1 MAHHLDPLLR
11 PSSIAVIGASASEG
25 VGRRILETLLHGQYP
40 GSLYAIN
47 PKYDDVLGIP
57 CFPDFASLPEPVE
70 HVVFAVSDHRL
81 EAIFEEAVK
90 TGVKAMTIMSML
102 YIDNDMQPPLKE
114 RIQHRVQE
122 TGMLVCGANGMG
134 FYNFA
139 DRVTV
144 GGFATRPN
152 HIAGNV
158 ALISHSGSGMAGIMD
173 SDERINFNLTV
184 SAGQELSVGMH
195 DYLDFALEMPT
206 TEVVGLFMETVREP
220 DLMIQAFKKATR
232 KQIPI
237 VVIKTGKTKRS
248 AELTVSHS
256 GALAGSDECY
266 KAVFSKFGIQ
276 RVNDMNE
283 LADTL
288 IMFAQP
294 HSLAEGNLVTIHDS
308 GGERQ
313 LILDLAADQE
323 VDFADLNPETI
334 LKLEEILDPGLPAV
348 NPLDA
353 WGRGLDDSDQIMA
366 DSLTTMLQDPNA
378 SMGAVVQDR
387 GALSRIYPEYLE
399 YMKQA
404 NDATGKPVFLV
415 SNIQGTSSDNSV
427 MESTARGLPIL
438 DGVYSFLAGVRC
450 MHQYRDYLA
459 HENDILEPI
468 ATEAITKWQQTIDQG
483 QLIGEHEALG
493 MLSDSG
499 IAANQS
505 YYVDNLDDVIES
517 AKKLG
522 YPVVLKTAV
531 PGISHKS
538 EIHGVHLNL
547 NSDEELR
554 STYKD
559 LNKRLGP
566 EVLLSKMI
574 DEEGVEMILG
584 MTTDP
589 QFGPMIALGFGGVYA
604 EILKDVVTL
613 MPPFS
618 AETAKQALSELKMQ
632 PLLYGFR
639 GSKAVDVE
647 SYCKMASK
655 FSLFAV
661 AMRNHICEIDV
672 NPIILGKDICL
683 GLDALMVVH
692 ADNKN

>member
-1 MAHHLDPLLR
+1 MTHHLDPLLR
-11 PSSIAVIGASASEG
+11 PASIAIVGASASDG

-40 GSLYAIN
+40 GALYAIN
-47 PKYDDVLGIP
+47 PKYDDVLGVP
-57 CFPDFASLPEPVE
+57 CFPDLAALPEPVE
-70 HVVFAVSDHRL
+70 HVVFAVSDHRI

-114 RIQHRVQE
+114 RIQARVQE
-122 TGMLVCGANGMG
+122 TGVLVCGANGMG

-220 DLMIQAFKKATR
+220 DLMIEAFKKATR

-266 KAVFSKFGIQ
+266 NAVFSKFGIQ

-313 LILDLAADQE
+313 LILDLAADQD
-323 VDFADLNPETI
+323 VDFAELDPETI

-366 DSLTTMLQDPNA
+366 DSLTTMLQDSNA

-387 GALSRIYPEYLE
+387 GALSRIYPEYLQ

-415 SNIQGTSSDNSV
+415 SNIQGTSSDNTV

-450 MHQYRDYLA
+450 MHRYRDYLA

-468 ATEAITKWQQTIDQG
+468 STEAMTKWQQIIDQG
-483 QLIGEHEALG
+483 QLIGENEALE
-493 MLSDSG
+493 MLSDNG
-499 IAANQS
+499 IAVNQS
-505 YYVDNLDDVIES
+505 YGVDNLDEVIES

-522 YPVVLKTAV
+522 SPVVLKTAV

-538 EIHGVHLNL
+538 EVHGVYLNL
-547 NSDEELR
+547 NSDKEL
-554 STYKD
+554 TDAYKD
-559 LNKRLGP
+559 LDKRLGP
-566 EVLLSKMI
+566 EALLSKMI

-589 QFGPMIALGFGGVYA
+589 QFGPMITLGFGGVYA
-604 EILKDVVTL
+604 EALKDVVTL
-613 MPPFS
+613 MPPFN

-632 PLLYGFR
+632 SLLSGYR
-639 GSKAVDVE
+639 GSEAADVE

-655 FSLFAV
+655 FSLFAL

>member
-11 PSSIAVIGASASEG
+11 PSSIAVVGASTSEG

-40 GSLYAIN
+40 GALYAIN
-47 PKYDDVLGIP
+47 PKYEDVLGVP
-57 CFPDFASLPEPVE
+57 CFPDFASLPETVE
-70 HVVFAVSDHRL
+70 HAVFAVSDHRL
-81 EAIFEEAVK
+81 ETIFEEAVE

-102 YIDNDMQPPLKE
+102 HIDNDMQPPLKE
-114 RIQHRVQE
+114 RIQRRVQE
-122 TGMLVCGANGMG
+122 TGVMVCGANGMG

-139 DRVTV
+139 DRVTI

-256 GALAGSDECY
+256 GALAGSDECHN
-266 KAVFSKFGIQ
+266 AVFSKFGIQ

-313 LILDLAADQE
+313 LILDLAADQD
-323 VDFADLNPETI
+323 VDFAALNSETVA
-334 LKLEEILDPGLPAV
+334 KLEEILDPGLPAV

-387 GALSRIYPEYLE
+387 GALSRIYPEYLQ

-415 SNIQGTSSDNSV
+415 SNIQGTSSDNTV

-450 MHQYRDYLA
+450 MHRYRDYLV

-468 ATEAITKWQQTIDQG
+468 STEAMTKWQQIIDQG
-483 QLIGEHEALG
+483 QLIGENEALE
-493 MLSDSG
+493 MLSDNG
-499 IAANQS
+499 IAVNQS
-505 YYVDNLDDVIES
+505 YGVDNLDEVIES

-538 EIHGVHLNL
+538 EVHGVYLNL
-547 NSDEELR
+547 NSVKEL
-554 STYKD
+554 TDAYKD
-559 LNKRLGP
+559 LDKRLGP
-566 EVLLSKMI
+566 EALLSKMI

-589 QFGPMIALGFGGVYA
+589 QFGPMITLGFGGVYA
-604 EILKDVVTL
+604 EALKDVVTL
-613 MPPFS
+613 MPPFN
-618 AETAKQALSELKMQ
+618 AETARQALSELKMQ
-632 PLLYGFR
+632 SLLSGYR
-639 GSKAVDVE
+639 GSEAVDVE

-655 FSLFAV
+655 FSLFAL

>member
-11 PSSIAVIGASASEG
+11 PSSIAVIGASASAG

-40 GSLYAIN
+40 GALYAIN
-47 PKYDDVLGIP
+47 PKYDDVLGVP
-57 CFPDFASLPEPVE
+57 CFPDLSALPEPVE

-81 EAIFEEAVK
+81 ETIFEEAVK

-122 TGMLVCGANGMG
+122 TGVLVCGANGMG

-266 KAVFSKFGIQ
+266 NAVFSKFGIQ

-323 VDFADLNPETI
+323 VDFAALNSETVAK
-334 LKLEEILDPGLPAV
+334 LKEILDPGLPAV

-387 GALSRIYPEYLE
+387 GALSRIYPEYLQ

-415 SNIQGTSSDNSV
+415 SNIQGTSSDNTV

-483 QLIGEHEALG
+483 KLIGEHEALG

-505 YYVDNLDDVIES
+505 YYADNLDDVIES

-554 STYKD
+554 SAYKD

-566 EVLLSKMI
+566 EALLSKMI
-574 DEEGVEMILG
+574 NEEGVEMILG
-584 MTTDP
+584 MITDP
-589 QFGPMIALGFGGVYA
+589 QFGPMITLGFGGVYA

-618 AETAKQALSELKMQ
+618 AETAKQALSALKMQ

>member
-1 MAHHLDPLLR
+1 MTHHLDPLLR
-11 PSSIAVIGASASEG
+11 PASIAIVGASASDG

-40 GSLYAIN
+40 GALYAIN
-47 PKYDDVLGIP
+47 PKYDDVLGVP
-57 CFPDFASLPEPVE
+57 CFPDFAALPEPVE
-70 HVVFAVSDHRL
+70 HVVFAVSDHRI

-114 RIQHRVQE
+114 RIQARVQE
-122 TGMLVCGANGMG
+122 TGVLVCGANGMG

-220 DLMIQAFKKATR
+220 DLMIEAFKKATR

-266 KAVFSKFGIQ
+266 NAVFSKFGIQ

-313 LILDLAADQE
+313 LILDLAADQD
-323 VDFADLNPETI
+323 VDFAELDPETI

-415 SNIQGTSSDNSV
+415 SNIQGTSSDNTV

-450 MHQYRDYLA
+450 MHRYRDYLA

-468 ATEAITKWQQTIDQG
+468 STEAMTKWQQIIDQG
-483 QLIGEHEALG
+483 QLIGENEALE
-493 MLSDSG
+493 MLSDNG
-499 IAANQS
+499 IAVNQS
-505 YYVDNLDDVIES
+505 YGVDNLDEVIES

-538 EIHGVHLNL
+538 EVHGVYLNL
-547 NSDEELR
+547 NSDKEL
-554 STYKD
+554 TDAYKD
-559 LNKRLGP
+559 LDKRLGP
-566 EVLLSKMI
+566 EALLSKMI

-589 QFGPMIALGFGGVYA
+589 QFGPMITLGFGGVYA
-604 EILKDVVTL
+604 EALKDVVTL
-613 MPPFS
+613 MPPFN

-632 PLLYGFR
+632 SLLSGYR
-639 GSKAVDVE
+639 GSEAADVE

-655 FSLFAV
+655 FSLFAL

>member
-11 PSSIAVIGASASEG
+11 PSSIAIVGASDSEG

-40 GSLYAIN
+40 GALYAIN

-57 CFPDFASLPEPVE
+57 CFPDFASLPETVE
-70 HVVFAVSDHRL
+70 HAVFAVSDHRI
-81 EAIFEEAVK
+81 EAIFEEAVE

-114 RIQHRVQE
+114 RIQARVQE
-122 TGMLVCGANGMG
+122 TGVLVCGANGMG

-266 KAVFSKFGIQ
+266 NAVFSKFGIQ

-366 DSLTTMLQDPNA
+366 DSLTTMLQDRNA

-415 SNIQGTSSDNSV
+415 SNIQGTSSDNTV

-483 QLIGEHEALG
+483 QLIGEHEALE

-505 YYVDNLDDVIES
+505 YGVDNLDDVIES

-554 STYKD
+554 SAYKD
-559 LNKRLGP
+559 LNKRMGP
-566 EVLLSKMI
+566 EALLSKMI

-584 MTTDP
+584 MTTDL
-589 QFGPMIALGFGGVYA
+589 QFGPMITLGFGGVYA
-604 EILKDVVTL
+604 EILKDVVIL

-683 GLDALMVVH
+683 GLDALVVIH
-692 ADNKN
+692 ADNNN

>member
-1 MAHHLDPLLR
+1 MTHHLDPLLR
-11 PSSIAVIGASASEG
+11 PSSIAIVGASASEG

-47 PKYDDVLGIP
+47 PKYDDVMGVP
-57 CFPDFASLPEPVE
+57 CFPDLAALPEPVE
-70 HVVFAVSDHRL
+70 HVVFAVSDHRI

-114 RIQHRVQE
+114 RIQARVQE
-122 TGMLVCGANGMG
+122 TGVLVCGANGMG

-266 KAVFSKFGIQ
+266 NAVFSKFGIQ

-313 LILDLAADQE
+313 LILDLAADQD
-323 VDFADLNPETI
+323 VDFAELNPETI

-366 DSLTTMLQDPNA
+366 DSLTTMLQDQNA

-387 GALSRIYPEYLE
+387 GALSRIYPEYLQ

-415 SNIQGTSSDNSV
+415 SNIQGTSSDNTV

-450 MHQYRDYLA
+450 MHRYRDYLA

-468 ATEAITKWQQTIDQG
+468 STEAMTKWQQIIDQG
-483 QLIGEHEALG
+483 QLIGENEALE
-493 MLSDSG
+493 MLSDNG
-499 IAANQS
+499 IAVNQS
-505 YYVDNLDDVIES
+505 YGVDNLDEVIES

-531 PGISHKS
+531 PSISHKS
-538 EIHGVHLNL
+538 EVLGVYLNL
-547 NSDEELR
+547 NSDKEL
-554 STYKD
+554 TDAYKD
-559 LNKRLGP
+559 LDKRLGP
-566 EVLLSKMI
+566 EALLSKMI

-589 QFGPMIALGFGGVYA
+589 QFGPMITLGFGGVYA
-604 EILKDVVTL
+604 EALKDVVTL
-613 MPPFS
+613 MPPFN

-632 PLLYGFR
+632 SLLFGYR
-639 GSKAVDVE
+639 GSEPADVE

-655 FSLFAV
+655 FSLFAL

>member
-11 PSSIAVIGASASEG
+11 PSSIAVIGASASAG

-40 GSLYAIN
+40 GALYAIN
-47 PKYDDVLGIP
+47 PKYDDVLGVP
-57 CFPDFASLPEPVE
+57 CFPDLSALPEPVE

-81 EAIFEEAVK
+81 ETIFEEAVK

-122 TGMLVCGANGMG
+122 TGVLVCGANGMG

-266 KAVFSKFGIQ
+266 NAVFSKFGIQ

-323 VDFADLNPETI
+323 VDFAALNSETVA
-334 LKLEEILDPGLPAV
+334 KLEEILDPGLPAV

-387 GALSRIYPEYLE
+387 GALSRIYPEYLQ

-415 SNIQGTSSDNSV
+415 SNIQGTSSDNTV

-505 YYVDNLDDVIES
+505 YGVDNLDDVIES

-547 NSDEELR
+547 SSDEELR

-618 AETAKQALSELKMQ
+618 AETAKQALSALKMQ

>member
-1 MAHHLDPLLR
+1 MTHHLDPLLR
-11 PSSIAVIGASASEG
+11 PSSIAIVGASASEG

-47 PKYDDVLGIP
+47 PKYDDVMGVP
-57 CFPDFASLPEPVE
+57 CFPDLAALPEPVE
-70 HVVFAVSDHRL
+70 HVVFAVSDHRI

-114 RIQHRVQE
+114 RIQARVQE
-122 TGMLVCGANGMG
+122 TGVLVCGANGMG

-266 KAVFSKFGIQ
+266 NAVFSKFGIQ

-313 LILDLAADQE
+313 LILDLAADQD
-323 VDFADLNPETI
+323 VDFAELNPETI

-387 GALSRIYPEYLE
+387 GALSRIYPEYLQ

-415 SNIQGTSSDNSV
+415 SNIQGTSSDNTV

-450 MHQYRDYLA
+450 MHRYRDYLA

-468 ATEAITKWQQTIDQG
+468 STEAMTKWQQIIDQG
-483 QLIGEHEALG
+483 QLIGENEALE
-493 MLSDSG
+493 MLSDNG
-499 IAANQS
+499 IAVNQS
-505 YYVDNLDDVIES
+505 YGVDNLDEVIES

-538 EIHGVHLNL
+538 EVHGVYLNL
-547 NSDEELR
+547 NSDKEL
-554 STYKD
+554 TDAYKD
-559 LNKRLGP
+559 LDKRLGP
-566 EVLLSKMI
+566 EALLSKMI

-589 QFGPMIALGFGGVYA
+589 QFGPMITLGFGGVYA
-604 EILKDVVTL
+604 EALKDVVTL
-613 MPPFS
+613 MPPFN

-632 PLLYGFR
+632 SLLSGYR
-639 GSKAVDVE
+639 GSEAADVE

-655 FSLFAV
+655 FSLFALT
-661 AMRNHICEIDV
+661 MRNHICEIDV

>member
-1 MAHHLDPLLR
+1 MTHHLDPLLR
-11 PSSIAVIGASASEG
+11 PASIAIVGASASDG

-40 GSLYAIN
+40 GALYAIN
-47 PKYDDVLGIP
+47 PKYDDVLGVP
-57 CFPDFASLPEPVE
+57 CFPDLVALPEPVE
-70 HVVFAVSDHRL
+70 HVVFAVSDNRI

-114 RIQHRVQE
+114 RIQARVQE
-122 TGMLVCGANGMG
+122 TGVLVCGANGMG

-220 DLMIQAFKKATR
+220 DLMIEAFKKATR

-266 KAVFSKFGIQ
+266 NAVFSKFGIQ

-313 LILDLAADQE
+313 LILDLAADQD
-323 VDFADLNPETI
+323 VDFAELNPETI

-366 DSLTTMLQDPNA
+366 DSLTTMLQDQNA

-387 GALSRIYPEYLE
+387 GALSRIYPEYLQ

-415 SNIQGTSSDNSV
+415 SNIQGTSSDNTV

-450 MHQYRDYLA
+450 MHRYRDYLA

-468 ATEAITKWQQTIDQG
+468 STEAMTKWQQIIDQG
-483 QLIGEHEALG
+483 QLIGENEALE
-493 MLSDSG
+493 MLSDNG
-499 IAANQS
+499 IVVNQS
-505 YYVDNLDDVIES
+505 YGVDNLDEVIES

-538 EIHGVHLNL
+538 EVHGVYLNL
-547 NSDEELR
+547 NSDKEL
-554 STYKD
+554 TDAYKD
-559 LNKRLGP
+559 LDKRLGP
-566 EVLLSKMI
+566 EALLSKMI
-574 DEEGVEMILG
+574 DEEGVEMIFG

-604 EILKDVVTL
+604 EALKDVITL
-613 MPPFS
+613 MPPFN

-632 PLLYGFR
+632 SLLSGYR
-639 GSKAVDVE
+639 GSEAADVE

-655 FSLFAV
+655 FSLFAL

>member
-1 MAHHLDPLLR
+1 M
-11 PSSIAVIGASASEG
+11 G
-25 VGRRILETLLHGQYP
+25 V
-40 GSLYAIN
+40 
-47 PKYDDVLGIP
+47 P
-57 CFPDFASLPEPVE
+57 CFPDLAALPEPVE
-70 HVVFAVSDHRL
+70 HVVFAVSDHRI

-102 YIDNDMQPPLKE
+102 HIDNDMQPPLKE
-114 RIQHRVQE
+114 RIQARVQE
-122 TGMLVCGANGMG
+122 TGVLVCGANGMG

-220 DLMIQAFKKATR
+220 DLMIEAFKKATR

-266 KAVFSKFGIQ
+266 NAVFSKFGIQ

-313 LILDLAADQE
+313 LILDLAADQD
-323 VDFADLNPETI
+323 VDFAELNPETI

-387 GALSRIYPEYLE
+387 GALSRIYPEYLQ

-415 SNIQGTSSDNSV
+415 SNIQGTSSDNTV

-450 MHQYRDYLA
+450 MHRYRDYLA

-468 ATEAITKWQQTIDQG
+468 STEAMTKWQQIIDQG
-483 QLIGEHEALG
+483 QLIGEHESLE
-493 MLSDSG
+493 MLSEIG
-499 IAANQS
+499 IETNQS
-505 YYVDNLDDVIES
+505 YGVDNLDEVIES
-517 AKKLG
+517 AKKLD

-538 EIHGVHLNL
+538 EVHGVYLNL
-547 NSDEELR
+547 NSDKEL
-554 STYKD
+554 TDAYKD
-559 LNKRLGP
+559 LDKRLGP
-566 EVLLSKMI
+566 EALLSKMI

-589 QFGPMIALGFGGVYA
+589 QFGPMITLGFGGVYA
-604 EILKDVVTL
+604 EVLKDVVTL
-613 MPPFS
+613 MPPFN
-618 AETAKQALSELKMQ
+618 AETAKQALSELKMHS
-632 PLLYGFR
+632 LLSGYR
-639 GSKAVDVE
+639 GNEAADVE

-655 FSLFAV
+655 FSLFALV
-661 AMRNHICEIDV
+661 MRNHICEIDV

>member
-1 MAHHLDPLLR
+1 MTHHLDPLLR
-11 PSSIAVIGASASEG
+11 PSSIAIVGASSSEG

-57 CFPDFASLPEPVE
+57 CFPDFSSLPETVE
-70 HVVFAVSDHRL
+70 HAVFAVSDHRI
-81 EAIFEEAVK
+81 EVIFEEAVE

-102 YIDNDMQPPLKE
+102 YIENDMQPPLRE
-114 RIQHRVQE
+114 RIQRRVQE
-122 TGMLVCGANGMG
+122 TGVLVCGANGMG
-134 FYNFA
+134 FYNFS

-144 GGFATRPN
+144 GGFDTRSN

-237 VVIKTGKTKRS
+237 VVIKTGKTERS

-256 GALAGSDECY
+256 GALSGSDECY
-266 KAVFSKFGIQ
+266 NAVFSKFGIQ
-276 RVNDMNE
+276 RVSDMNE

-294 HSLAEGNLVTIHDS
+294 HSLAAGNLVTLHDS

-313 LILDLAADQE
+313 LILDLAADQD
-323 VDFADLNPETI
+323 VDFAELNSETI
-334 LKLEEILDPGLPAV
+334 LKLDKILDPGLPAV

-353 WGRGLDDSDQIMA
+353 WGRGQADADQIMA
-366 DSLTTMLQDPNA
+366 DSLTVMLQDSNA
-378 SMGAVVQDR
+378 SMGAVVHDR
-387 GALSRIYPEYLE
+387 GPLGMLYPEYLE
-399 YMKQA
+399 YMQQA
-404 NDATGKPVFLV
+404 NRATGKPVFLV
-415 SNIQGTSSDNSV
+415 TNRQGTGSDKIV
-427 MESTARGLPIL
+427 VESTAKGLPIL
-438 DGVYSFLAGVRC
+438 DGVNSFLAGVRC
-450 MHQYRDYLA
+450 LHQYRDYLA
-459 HENDILEPI
+459 HENYVLEPI
-468 ATEAITKWQQTIDQG
+468 STEDLTKWQQSIDQG
-483 QLIGEHEALG
+483 QLIGEQESLE
-493 MLSDSG
+493 MLSEIG
-499 IAANQS
+499 IETNQS
-505 YYVDNLDDVIES
+505 YGVDNLDEVIES
-517 AKKLG
+517 ANKLG
-522 YPVVLKTAV
+522 YPVVLKTAA

-538 EIHGVHLNL
+538 EVHGVYLNL
-547 NSDEELR
+547 NSDKEL
-554 STYKD
+554 TDAYKD
-559 LNKRLGP
+559 LDKRLGP

-589 QFGPMIALGFGGVYA
+589 QFGPMITLGFGGVYA
-604 EILKDVVTL
+604 EALKDVVTL
-613 MPPFS
+613 MPPFN

-632 PLLYGFR
+632 SLLSGYR
-639 GSKAVDVE
+639 GSEAADVE

-655 FSLFAV
+655 FSLFAI

-672 NPIILGKDICL
+672 NPIILGKDKCL

-692 ADNKN
+692 EDNKN

>member
-1 MAHHLDPLLR
+1 MP
-11 PSSIAVIGASASEG
+11 
-25 VGRRILETLLHGQYP
+25 ET
-40 GSLYAIN
+40 
-47 PKYDDVLGIP
+47 
-57 CFPDFASLPEPVE
+57 VE
-70 HVVFAVSDHRL
+70 HAVFAVSDHRI
-81 EAIFEEAVK
+81 EAIFEEAVE

-102 YIDNDMQPPLKE
+102 YIENDLQPPLKE
-114 RIQHRVQE
+114 RIQRRVQE
-122 TGMLVCGANGMG
+122 TGTLVCGANGMG

-144 GGFATRPN
+144 GGFETRSN

-237 VVIKTGKTKRS
+237 VVIKTGKTERA

-256 GALAGSDECY
+256 GALSGSDECY
-266 KAVFSKFGIQ
+266 NAVFSKFGIQ

-294 HSLAEGNLVTIHDS
+294 HSLAAGNLVTLHDS

-313 LILDLAADQE
+313 LILDLAADQD
-323 VDFADLNPETI
+323 VDFAELDSETI
-334 LKLEEILDPGLPAV
+334 LKLEKILDPGLPAV

-353 WGRGLDDSDQIMA
+353 WGRGQADADQIMA
-366 DSLTTMLQDPNA
+366 DSLTVMLQDSNA
-378 SMGAVVQDR
+378 SMGAVVHDR
-387 GALSRIYPEYLE
+387 GPLGMLYPEYLE
-399 YMKQA
+399 YMQQA
-404 NDATGKPVFLV
+404 NGATGKPVFLV
-415 SNIQGTSSDNSV
+415 TNRQGTGSDKIV
-427 MESTARGLPIL
+427 VESTVKGMPIL
-438 DGVYSFLAGVRC
+438 DGVDSFLAGVRC
-450 MHQYRDYLA
+450 LHQYRDYLA
-459 HENDILEPI
+459 HENDVLEPI
-468 ATEAITKWQQTIDQG
+468 STEALTKWQQSIDQG
-483 QLIGEHEALG
+483 QLIGERDSLE
-493 MLSDSG
+493 MLSEIG
-499 IAANQS
+499 IETNQS
-505 YYVDNLDDVIES
+505 YGVDNLDEVIES

-522 YPVVLKTAV
+522 YPVTLKTAV

-538 EIHGVHLNL
+538 EVHGVYLNL
-547 NSDEELR
+547 NSDKEL
-554 STYKD
+554 TDAYKD
-559 LNKRLGP
+559 LDKRLGP
-566 EVLLSKMI
+566 EALLSKMI

-589 QFGPMIALGFGGVYA
+589 QFGPMITLGFGGVYA
-604 EILKDVVTL
+604 EALKDVGTL
-613 MPPFS
+613 MPPFN

-632 PLLYGFR
+632 SLLFGYR
-639 GSKAVDVE
+639 GSEPADVE

-655 FSLFAV
+655 FSLFAL

>member
-11 PSSIAVIGASASEG
+11 PSSIAIVGASDSEG

-40 GSLYAIN
+40 GALYAIN

-57 CFPDFASLPEPVE
+57 CFPDFASLPETVE
-70 HVVFAVSDHRL
+70 HAVFAVSDHRL
-81 EAIFEEAVK
+81 ETIFEEAVK

-114 RIQHRVQE
+114 RIQARVQE
-122 TGMLVCGANGMG
+122 TGVLVCGANGMG

-266 KAVFSKFGIQ
+266 NAVFSKFGIQ

-366 DSLTTMLQDPNA
+366 DSLTTMLQDRNA

-415 SNIQGTSSDNSV
+415 SNIQGTSSDNTV

-483 QLIGEHEALG
+483 QLIGEHEALE

-505 YYVDNLDDVIES
+505 YGVDNLDDVIES

-554 STYKD
+554 SAYKD

-566 EVLLSKMI
+566 EALLSKMI
-574 DEEGVEMILG
+574 DGEGVEMILG
-584 MTTDP
+584 MTTDL
-589 QFGPMIALGFGGVYA
+589 QFGPMITLGFGGVYA

-683 GLDALMVVH
+683 GLDALVVIH
-692 ADNKN
+692 ADNNN

>member
-1 MAHHLDPLLR
+1 
-11 PSSIAVIGASASEG
+11 
-25 VGRRILETLLHGQYP
+25 
-40 GSLYAIN
+40 
-47 PKYDDVLGIP
+47 
-57 CFPDFASLPEPVE
+57 
-70 HVVFAVSDHRL
+70 
-81 EAIFEEAVK
+81 
-90 TGVKAMTIMSML
+90 
-102 YIDNDMQPPLKE
+102 
-114 RIQHRVQE
+114 
-122 TGMLVCGANGMG
+122 
-134 FYNFA
+134 
-139 DRVTV
+139 
-144 GGFATRPN
+144 
-152 HIAGNV
+152 
-158 ALISHSGSGMAGIMD
+158 
-173 SDERINFNLTV
+173 
-184 SAGQELSVGMH
+184 
-195 DYLDFALEMPT
+195 
-206 TEVVGLFMETVREP
+206 
-220 DLMIQAFKKATR
+220 
-232 KQIPI
+232 
-237 VVIKTGKTKRS
+237 
-248 AELTVSHS
+248 
-256 GALAGSDECY
+256 
-266 KAVFSKFGIQ
+266 
-276 RVNDMNE
+276 
-283 LADTL
+283 
-288 IMFAQP
+288 
-294 HSLAEGNLVTIHDS
+294 VTIHDS

-387 GALSRIYPEYLE
+387 GALSRIYPEYLQ

-415 SNIQGTSSDNSV
+415 SNIQGTSSDNTV

-554 STYKD
+554 SAYKD

-566 EVLLSKMI
+566 ETLLSKMI

-584 MTTDP
+584 MITDP
-589 QFGPMIALGFGGVYA
+589 QFGPMITLGFGGVYA

-683 GLDALMVVH
+683 GLDALVVVH
-692 ADNKN
+692 ADNNN

>member
-11 PSSIAVIGASASEG
+11 PSSIAVIGASTSKG

-40 GSLYAIN
+40 GALYAIN
-47 PKYDDVLGIP
+47 PKYEDVLGVP
-57 CFPDFASLPEPVE
+57 CFPDFASLPETVE
-70 HVVFAVSDHRL
+70 HAVFAVSDHRL
-81 EAIFEEAVK
+81 ETIFEEAVE

-114 RIQHRVQE
+114 RMQRRVQE
-122 TGMLVCGANGMG
+122 TGVMVCGANGMG

-266 KAVFSKFGIQ
+266 NAVFSKFGIQ

-387 GALSRIYPEYLE
+387 GALSRIYPEYLQ

-415 SNIQGTSSDNSV
+415 SNIQGTSSDNTV

-483 QLIGEHEALG
+483 KLIGEHEALG

-554 STYKD
+554 SAYKD

-566 EVLLSKMI
+566 EALLSKMI
-574 DEEGVEMILG
+574 NEEGVEMILG
-584 MTTDP
+584 MITDP
-589 QFGPMIALGFGGVYA
+589 QFGPMITLGFGGVYA

-618 AETAKQALSELKMQ
+618 AETAKQALSALKMQ

-683 GLDALMVVH
+683 GLDALVVVH
-692 ADNKN
+692 ADNNN

>member
-11 PSSIAVIGASASEG
+11 PSSIAVIGASASAG

-40 GSLYAIN
+40 GALYAIN
-47 PKYDDVLGIP
+47 PKYDDVLGVP
-57 CFPDFASLPEPVE
+57 CFPDLSALPEPVE

-81 EAIFEEAVK
+81 ETIFEEAVK

-122 TGMLVCGANGMG
+122 TGVLVCGANGMG

-266 KAVFSKFGIQ
+266 NAVFSKFGIQ

-323 VDFADLNPETI
+323 VDFAALNSETVAK
-334 LKLEEILDPGLPAV
+334 LKEILDPGLPAV

-387 GALSRIYPEYLE
+387 GALSRIYPEYLQ

-415 SNIQGTSSDNSV
+415 SNIQGTSSDNTV

-450 MHQYRDYLA
+450 MHRYRDYLA

-468 ATEAITKWQQTIDQG
+468 STEAMTKWQQIIDQG
-483 QLIGEHEALG
+483 QLIGEHEALE
-493 MLSDSG
+493 MLSDNG

-505 YYVDNLDDVIES
+505 YGVDNLDEATES

-531 PGISHKS
+531 SGISHKS
-538 EIHGVHLNL
+538 EVHGVHLNL
-547 NSDEELR
+547 TSEDELR
-554 STYKD
+554 GAYED
-559 LNKRLGP
+559 LEKRLG
-566 EVLLSKMI
+566 SKALISPMI
-574 DEEGVEMILG
+574 DNEGVEMILG
-584 MTTDP
+584 MITDP
-589 QFGPMIALGFGGVYA
+589 QFGPMITLGFGGVYA
-604 EILKDVVTL
+604 EALKDVATL

-618 AETAKQALSELKMQ
+618 AETAEQALSELKMES
-632 PLLYGFR
+632 LLYGYR
-639 GSKAVDVE
+639 GSEALDVE

-655 FSLFAV
+655 FSLFAL

-672 NPIILGKDICL
+672 NPIILGNDICL

>member
-11 PSSIAVIGASASEG
+11 PSSIAIVGASDSEG

-40 GSLYAIN
+40 GVLYAIN

-57 CFPDFASLPEPVE
+57 CFPDFASLPETVE
-70 HVVFAVSDHRL
+70 HAVFAVSDNRL

-102 YIDNDMQPPLKE
+102 YIENDMQPPLKE
-114 RIQHRVQE
+114 RIQARVQE
-122 TGMLVCGANGMG
+122 TGVLVCGANGMG

-266 KAVFSKFGIQ
+266 NAVFSKFGIQ

-366 DSLTTMLQDPNA
+366 DSLTTMLQDRNA

-415 SNIQGTSSDNSV
+415 SNIQGTSSDNTV

-450 MHQYRDYLA
+450 MHKYRDYLA

-505 YYVDNLDDVIES
+505 YGVDNLDDVIES

-554 STYKD
+554 SAYKD

-566 EVLLSKMI
+566 EALLSKMI
-574 DEEGVEMILG
+574 DGEGVEMILG
-584 MTTDP
+584 MTTDL
-589 QFGPMIALGFGGVYA
+589 QFGPMITLGFGGVYA

-639 GSKAVDVE
+639 GSKAVDVK

-683 GLDALMVVH
+683 GLDALVVIH
-692 ADNKN
+692 ADNNN

>member
-11 PSSIAVIGASASEG
+11 PSSIAIVGASDSEG

-40 GSLYAIN
+40 GALYAIN

-57 CFPDFASLPEPVE
+57 CFPDFASLPETVE
-70 HVVFAVSDHRL
+70 HAVFAVSDHRL

-102 YIDNDMQPPLKE
+102 YIENDMQPPLKE
-114 RIQHRVQE
+114 RIQARVQE
-122 TGMLVCGANGMG
+122 TGVLVCGANGMG

-266 KAVFSKFGIQ
+266 NAVFSKFGIQ

-415 SNIQGTSSDNSV
+415 SNIQGTSSDNTV

-483 QLIGEHEALG
+483 QLIGEHEALE

-505 YYVDNLDDVIES
+505 YGVDNLDDVIES

-554 STYKD
+554 SAYKD

-566 EVLLSKMI
+566 EALLSKMI

-584 MTTDP
+584 MTTDL
-589 QFGPMIALGFGGVYA
+589 QFGPMITLGFGGVYA

-672 NPIILGKDICL
+672 NPIILGRDVCL
-683 GLDALMVVH
+683 GLDALVVIH
-692 ADNKN
+692 ADNNN

>member
-1 MAHHLDPLLR
+1 MTHHLDPLLR
-11 PSSIAVIGASASEG
+11 PASIAIVGASASDG

-40 GSLYAIN
+40 GALYAIN
-47 PKYDDVLGIP
+47 PKYDEVLGVP
-57 CFPDFASLPEPVE
+57 CFPDLAALPEPVE
-70 HVVFAVSDHRL
+70 HVVFAVSDHRI

-114 RIQHRVQE
+114 RIQARVKE
-122 TGMLVCGANGMG
+122 TGVLVCGANGMG

-220 DLMIQAFKKATR
+220 DLMIEAFKKATR

-266 KAVFSKFGIQ
+266 NAVFSKFGIQ

-313 LILDLAADQE
+313 LILDLAADQD
-323 VDFADLNPETI
+323 VDFAELNPETI

-387 GALSRIYPEYLE
+387 GALSRIYPEYLQ

-415 SNIQGTSSDNSV
+415 SNIQGTSSDNTV

-450 MHQYRDYLA
+450 MHRYRDYLA

-468 ATEAITKWQQTIDQG
+468 STEAMTKWQQIIDQG
-483 QLIGEHEALG
+483 QLIGENEALE
-493 MLSDSG
+493 MLSDNG
-499 IAANQS
+499 IAVNQS
-505 YYVDNLDDVIES
+505 YGVDNLDEVIES

-538 EIHGVHLNL
+538 EVHGVYLNL
-547 NSDEELR
+547 NSDKEL
-554 STYKD
+554 TDAYKD
-559 LNKRLGP
+559 LDKRLGP
-566 EVLLSKMI
+566 EALLSKMI

-589 QFGPMIALGFGGVYA
+589 QFGPMITLGFGGVYA
-604 EILKDVVTL
+604 EALKDVVTL
-613 MPPFS
+613 MPPFN

-632 PLLYGFR
+632 SLLFGYR
-639 GSKAVDVE
+639 GSEPADVE

-655 FSLFAV
+655 FSLFAL

>member
-1 MAHHLDPLLR
+1 MTHHLDPLLR
-11 PSSIAVIGASASEG
+11 PSSIAIVGASSSEG

-57 CFPDFASLPEPVE
+57 CFPDFSSLPETVE
-70 HVVFAVSDHRL
+70 HAVFAVSDHRI
-81 EAIFEEAVK
+81 EVIFEEAVE

-102 YIDNDMQPPLKE
+102 YIENDMQPPLRE
-114 RIQHRVQE
+114 RIQRRVQE
-122 TGMLVCGANGMG
+122 TGVLVCGANGMG
-134 FYNFA
+134 FYNFS

-144 GGFATRPN
+144 GGFDTRSN

-237 VVIKTGKTKRS
+237 VVIKTGKTERS

-256 GALAGSDECY
+256 GALSGSDECY
-266 KAVFSKFGIQ
+266 NAVFSKFGIQ
-276 RVNDMNE
+276 RVSDMNE

-294 HSLAEGNLVTIHDS
+294 HSLAAGNLVTLHDS

-313 LILDLAADQE
+313 LILDLAADQD
-323 VDFADLNPETI
+323 VDFAELNSETI
-334 LKLEEILDPGLPAV
+334 LKLDKILDPGLPAV

-353 WGRGLDDSDQIMA
+353 WGRGQADADQIMA
-366 DSLTTMLQDPNA
+366 DSLTVMLQDSNA
-378 SMGAVVQDR
+378 SMGAVVHDR
-387 GALSRIYPEYLE
+387 GPLGMLYPEYLE
-399 YMKQA
+399 YMQQA
-404 NDATGKPVFLV
+404 NRATGKPVFLV
-415 SNIQGTSSDNSV
+415 TNRQGTGSDKIV
-427 MESTARGLPIL
+427 VESTAKGLPIL
-438 DGVYSFLAGVRC
+438 DGVNSFLAGVRC
-450 MHQYRDYLA
+450 LHQYRDYLA
-459 HENDILEPI
+459 HENDVLEPI
-468 ATEAITKWQQTIDQG
+468 STEDLTKWQQSIDQG
-483 QLIGEHEALG
+483 QLIGEQESLE
-493 MLSDSG
+493 MLSEIG
-499 IAANQS
+499 IETNQS
-505 YYVDNLDDVIES
+505 YGVDNLDEVIES
-517 AKKLG
+517 ANKLG
-522 YPVVLKTAV
+522 YPVVLKTAA

-538 EIHGVHLNL
+538 EVHGVYLNL
-547 NSDEELR
+547 NSDKEL
-554 STYKD
+554 TDAYKD
-559 LNKRLGP
+559 LDKRLGP

-589 QFGPMIALGFGGVYA
+589 QFGPMITLGFGGVYA
-604 EILKDVVTL
+604 EALKDVVTL
-613 MPPFS
+613 MPPFN

-632 PLLYGFR
+632 SLLSGYR
-639 GSKAVDVE
+639 GSEAADVE

-655 FSLFAV
+655 FSLFAI

-672 NPIILGKDICL
+672 NPIILGKDKCL

-692 ADNKN
+692 EDNKN

>member
-11 PSSIAVIGASASEG
+11 PSSIAVIGASASAG

-40 GSLYAIN
+40 GALYAIN
-47 PKYDDVLGIP
+47 PKYDDVLGVP
-57 CFPDFASLPEPVE
+57 CFPDLSALPEPVE

-81 EAIFEEAVK
+81 ETIFEEAVK

-122 TGMLVCGANGMG
+122 TGVLVCGANGMG

-266 KAVFSKFGIQ
+266 NAVFSKFGIQ

-313 LILDLAADQE
+313 LILDLAADQD
-323 VDFADLNPETI
+323 VDFAELNPETI

-387 GALSRIYPEYLE
+387 GALSRIYPEYLQ

-415 SNIQGTSSDNSV
+415 SNIQGTSSDNTV

-450 MHQYRDYLA
+450 MHRYRDYLA

-468 ATEAITKWQQTIDQG
+468 STEAMTKWQQIIDQG
-483 QLIGEHEALG
+483 QLIGEHESLE
-493 MLSDSG
+493 MLSEIG
-499 IAANQS
+499 IETNQS
-505 YYVDNLDDVIES
+505 YGVDNLDDVIES

-554 STYKD
+554 SAYKD

-566 EVLLSKMI
+566 EALLSKMI

-584 MTTDP
+584 MITDP
-589 QFGPMIALGFGGVYA
+589 QFGPMITLGFGGVYA

-618 AETAKQALSELKMQ
+618 AETAKQALSALKMQ

-655 FSLFAV
+655 FSLFTV

>member
-1 MAHHLDPLLR
+1 MTHHLDPLLR
-11 PSSIAVIGASASEG
+11 PSSIAIVGASASEG

-47 PKYDDVLGIP
+47 PKYDDVMGVP
-57 CFPDFASLPEPVE
+57 CFPDLAALPEPVE
-70 HVVFAVSDHRL
+70 HVVFAVSDHRI

-114 RIQHRVQE
+114 RIQARVQE
-122 TGMLVCGANGMG
+122 TGVLVCGANGMG

-266 KAVFSKFGIQ
+266 NAVFSKFGIQ

-313 LILDLAADQE
+313 LILDLAADQD
-323 VDFADLNPETI
+323 VDFAELNPETI

-366 DSLTTMLQDPNA
+366 DSLTTMLQDQNA

-387 GALSRIYPEYLE
+387 GALSRIYPEYLQ

-415 SNIQGTSSDNSV
+415 SNIQGTSSDNTV

-450 MHQYRDYLA
+450 MHRYRDYLA

-468 ATEAITKWQQTIDQG
+468 STEAMTKWQQIIDQG
-483 QLIGEHEALG
+483 QLIGENEALE
-493 MLSDSG
+493 MLSDNG
-499 IAANQS
+499 IAVNQS
-505 YYVDNLDDVIES
+505 YGVDNLDEVIES

-538 EIHGVHLNL
+538 EVHGVYLNL
-547 NSDEELR
+547 NSDKEL
-554 STYKD
+554 TDAYKD
-559 LNKRLGP
+559 LDKRLGP
-566 EVLLSKMI
+566 EALLSKMI

-589 QFGPMIALGFGGVYA
+589 QFGPMITLGFGGVYA
-604 EILKDVVTL
+604 EALKDVVTL
-613 MPPFS
+613 MPPFN

-632 PLLYGFR
+632 SLLSGYR
-639 GSKAVDVE
+639 GSEAADVE

-655 FSLFAV
+655 FSLFAL

>member
-1 MAHHLDPLLR
+1 MTHHLDPLLR
-11 PSSIAVIGASASEG
+11 PASIAIVGASASDG

-40 GSLYAIN
+40 GALYAIN
-47 PKYDDVLGIP
+47 PKYDDVLGVP
-57 CFPDFASLPEPVE
+57 CFPDLAALPEPVE
-70 HVVFAVSDHRL
+70 HVVFAVSDHRI

-114 RIQHRVQE
+114 RIQARVQE
-122 TGMLVCGANGMG
+122 TGVLVCGANGMG

-220 DLMIQAFKKATR
+220 DLMIEAFKKATR

-266 KAVFSKFGIQ
+266 NAVFSKFGIQ

-313 LILDLAADQE
+313 LILDLAADQD
-323 VDFADLNPETI
+323 VDFAELNPETI

-366 DSLTTMLQDPNA
+366 DSLTTMLQDQNA

-387 GALSRIYPEYLE
+387 GALSRIYPEYLQ

-415 SNIQGTSSDNSV
+415 SNIQGTSSDNTV

-450 MHQYRDYLA
+450 MHRYRDYLA

-468 ATEAITKWQQTIDQG
+468 STEAMTKWQQIIDQG
-483 QLIGEHEALG
+483 QLIGENEALE
-493 MLSDSG
+493 MLSDNG
-499 IAANQS
+499 IAVNQS
-505 YYVDNLDDVIES
+505 YGVDNLDEVIES

-538 EIHGVHLNL
+538 EVHGVYLNL
-547 NSDEELR
+547 NSDKEL
-554 STYKD
+554 TDAYKD
-559 LNKRLGP
+559 LDKRLGP
-566 EVLLSKMI
+566 EALLSKMI

-589 QFGPMIALGFGGVYA
+589 QFGPMITLGFGGVYA
-604 EILKDVVTL
+604 EALKDVVTL
-613 MPPFS
+613 MPPFN

-632 PLLYGFR
+632 SLLSGYR
-639 GSKAVDVE
+639 GSEAVDVE

-655 FSLFAV
+655 FSLFAL

>member
-11 PSSIAVIGASASEG
+11 PSSIAVIGASASAG

-40 GSLYAIN
+40 GALYAIN

-57 CFPDFASLPEPVE
+57 CFPDFASLPETVE
-70 HVVFAVSDHRL
+70 HVVFAVSDHRI
-81 EAIFEEAVK
+81 EALFEEAVE

-122 TGMLVCGANGMG
+122 TGVLVCGANGMG

-266 KAVFSKFGIQ
+266 NAVFSKFGIQ

-313 LILDLAADQE
+313 LILDLAADQD
-323 VDFADLNPETI
+323 VDFAELNPETI

-387 GALSRIYPEYLE
+387 GALSRIYPEYLQ

-415 SNIQGTSSDNSV
+415 SNIQGTSSDNTV

-450 MHQYRDYLA
+450 MHRYRDYLA

-468 ATEAITKWQQTIDQG
+468 STEAMTKWQQIIDQG
-483 QLIGEHEALG
+483 QLIGEHESLE
-493 MLSDSG
+493 MLSEIG
-499 IAANQS
+499 IETNQS
-505 YYVDNLDDVIES
+505 YGVDNLDEVIES

-538 EIHGVHLNL
+538 EVHGVYLNL
-547 NSDEELR
+547 NSDKEL
-554 STYKD
+554 TDAYKD
-559 LNKRLGP
+559 LDKRLGP
-566 EVLLSKMI
+566 EALLSKMI

-584 MTTDP
+584 MITDP
-589 QFGPMIALGFGGVYA
+589 QFGPMITLGFGGVYA

-618 AETAKQALSELKMQ
+618 AETAKQALSALKMQ

-639 GSKAVDVE
+639 GSEAVDVE

>member
-11 PSSIAVIGASASEG
+11 PSSIAVIGASTSKG

-40 GSLYAIN
+40 GALYAIN
-47 PKYDDVLGIP
+47 PKYEDVLGVP
-57 CFPDFASLPEPVE
+57 CFPDFASLPETVE
-70 HVVFAVSDHRL
+70 HAVFAVSDHRI
-81 EAIFEEAVK
+81 EAIFEEAVE

-102 YIDNDMQPPLKE
+102 HIDNDMQPPLKE
-114 RIQHRVQE
+114 RMQRRVQE
-122 TGMLVCGANGMG
+122 TGVMVCGANGMG

-139 DRVTV
+139 DRVTI

-256 GALAGSDECY
+256 GALAGSDDCHQALFRKY
-266 KAVFSKFGIQ
+266 GIQ
-276 RVNDMNE
+276 RVNDMDE
-283 LADTL
+283 LAKTL

-313 LILDLAADQE
+313 LILDLAADQD
-323 VDFADLNPETI
+323 VDFAALNSETVA
-334 LKLEEILDPGLPAV
+334 KLEEILDPGLPAV

-415 SNIQGTSSDNSV
+415 SNIQGTSSDNTV

-483 QLIGEHEALG
+483 QLIGEHEALE

-505 YYVDNLDDVIES
+505 YGVDNLDDAIEN

-683 GLDALMVVH
+683 GLDALVVVH
-692 ADNKN
+692 ADNNN

>member
-1 MAHHLDPLLR
+1 MTHHLDPLLR
-11 PSSIAVIGASASEG
+11 PSSIAIVGASASEG

-47 PKYDDVLGIP
+47 PKYDDVLGIS
-57 CFPDFASLPEPVE
+57 CFPDFASLPETVE
-70 HVVFAVSDHRL
+70 HAVFAVSDHRI
-81 EAIFEEAVK
+81 EAIFEEALES
-90 TGVKAMTIMSML
+90 GVKAMTIMSML
-102 YIDNDMQPPLKE
+102 YIENDLQPPLKE
-114 RIQHRVQE
+114 RIQRRVQE
-122 TGMLVCGANGMG
+122 TGTLVCGANGMG

-144 GGFATRPN
+144 GGFDTRSN

-237 VVIKTGKTKRS
+237 VVIKTGKTERA

-256 GALAGSDECY
+256 GALSGSDECY
-266 KAVFSKFGIQ
+266 NAVFSKFGIQ

-294 HSLAEGNLVTIHDS
+294 HSLAAGNLVTLHDS

-313 LILDLAADQE
+313 LILDLAADQD
-323 VDFADLNPETI
+323 VDFAELDSETI
-334 LKLEEILDPGLPAV
+334 LKLEKILDPGLPAV

-353 WGRGLDDSDQIMA
+353 WGRGQADADQIMA
-366 DSLTTMLQDPNA
+366 DSLTVMLQDSNA
-378 SMGAVVQDR
+378 SMGAVVHDR
-387 GALSRIYPEYLE
+387 GPLGMLYPEYLE
-399 YMKQA
+399 YMQQA
-404 NDATGKPVFLV
+404 NGATGKPVFLV
-415 SNIQGTSSDNSV
+415 TNRQGTGSDKIV
-427 MESTARGLPIL
+427 VESTVKGLPIL
-438 DGVYSFLAGVRC
+438 DGVNSFLAGVRC
-450 MHQYRDYLA
+450 LHQYRDYLA
-459 HENDILEPI
+459 HENDVLEPI
-468 ATEAITKWQQTIDQG
+468 STEALTKWQQSIDQG
-483 QLIGEHEALG
+483 QLIGECDSLE
-493 MLSDSG
+493 MLSEIG
-499 IAANQS
+499 IETNQS
-505 YYVDNLDDVIES
+505 YGVDNLDEVIES

-538 EIHGVHLNL
+538 EVHGVYLNL
-547 NSDEELR
+547 NSDKEL
-554 STYKD
+554 TDAYKD
-559 LNKRLGP
+559 LDKRLGP
-566 EVLLSKMI
+566 EALLSKMI

-589 QFGPMIALGFGGVYA
+589 QFGPMITLGFGGVYA
-604 EILKDVVTL
+604 EALKDVVTL
-613 MPPFS
+613 MPPFN

-632 PLLYGFR
+632 SLLFGYR
-639 GSKAVDVE
+639 GSEPADVE

-655 FSLFAV
+655 FSLFAL

>member
-1 MAHHLDPLLR
+1 MTHHLDPLLR
-11 PSSIAVIGASASEG
+11 PASIAIVGASASDG

-40 GSLYAIN
+40 GALYAIN
-47 PKYDDVLGIP
+47 PKYDDVLGVP
-57 CFPDFASLPEPVE
+57 CFPDLAALPEPVE
-70 HVVFAVSDHRL
+70 HVVFAVSDHRI

-114 RIQHRVQE
+114 RIQARVQE
-122 TGMLVCGANGMG
+122 TGVLVCGANGMG

-220 DLMIQAFKKATR
+220 DLMIEAFKKATR

-266 KAVFSKFGIQ
+266 NAVFSKFGIQ

-313 LILDLAADQE
+313 LILDLAADQD
-323 VDFADLNPETI
+323 VDFAELNPETI

-366 DSLTTMLQDPNA
+366 DSLTTMLQDQNA

-387 GALSRIYPEYLE
+387 GALSRIYPEYLQ

-415 SNIQGTSSDNSV
+415 SNIQGTSSDNTV

-450 MHQYRDYLA
+450 MHRYRDYLA

-468 ATEAITKWQQTIDQG
+468 STEAMTKWQQIIDQG
-483 QLIGEHEALG
+483 QLIGENEALE
-493 MLSDSG
+493 MLSDNG
-499 IAANQS
+499 IAVNQS
-505 YYVDNLDDVIES
+505 YGVDNLDEVIES

-538 EIHGVHLNL
+538 EVHGVYLNL
-547 NSDEELR
+547 NSDKEL
-554 STYKD
+554 TDAYKD
-559 LNKRLGP
+559 LDKRLGP
-566 EVLLSKMI
+566 EALLSKMI

-589 QFGPMIALGFGGVYA
+589 QFGPMITLGFGGVYA
-604 EILKDVVTL
+604 EALKDVVTL
-613 MPPFS
+613 MPPFN

-632 PLLYGFR
+632 SLLSGYR
-639 GSKAVDVE
+639 GSEAADVE

-655 FSLFAV
+655 LSLFAL

>member
-1 MAHHLDPLLR
+1 MTHHLDPLLR
-11 PSSIAVIGASASEG
+11 PASIAIVGASASDG

-40 GSLYAIN
+40 GALYAIN
-47 PKYDDVLGIP
+47 PKYDDVLGVP
-57 CFPDFASLPEPVE
+57 CFPDLAALPEPVE
-70 HVVFAVSDHRL
+70 HVVFAVSDHRI

-114 RIQHRVQE
+114 RIQARVQE
-122 TGMLVCGANGMG
+122 TGVLVCGANGMG

-220 DLMIQAFKKATR
+220 DLMIEAFKKATR

-266 KAVFSKFGIQ
+266 NAVFSKFGIQ

-313 LILDLAADQE
+313 LILDLAADQD
-323 VDFADLNPETI
+323 VDFAELNPETI

-387 GALSRIYPEYLE
+387 GALSRIYPEYLQ

-415 SNIQGTSSDNSV
+415 SNIQGTSSDNTV

-450 MHQYRDYLA
+450 MHRYRDYLA

-468 ATEAITKWQQTIDQG
+468 STEAMTKWQQIIDQG
-483 QLIGEHEALG
+483 QLIGENEALE
-493 MLSDSG
+493 MLSDNG
-499 IAANQS
+499 IAVNQS
-505 YYVDNLDDVIES
+505 YGVDNLDEVIES

-538 EIHGVHLNL
+538 EVRGVYLNL
-547 NSDEELR
+547 NSDKEL
-554 STYKD
+554 TDAYKD
-559 LNKRLGP
+559 LDKRLGP
-566 EVLLSKMI
+566 EALLSKMI

-589 QFGPMIALGFGGVYA
+589 QFGPMITLGFGGVYA
-604 EILKDVVTL
+604 EALKDVVTL
-613 MPPFS
+613 MPPFN

-632 PLLYGFR
+632 SLLSGYR
-639 GSKAVDVE
+639 GSEAADVE

-655 FSLFAV
+655 FSLFAL

>member
-1 MAHHLDPLLR
+1 MTHHLDPLLR
-11 PSSIAVIGASASEG
+11 PASIAIVGASASDG

-40 GSLYAIN
+40 GALYAIN
-47 PKYDDVLGIP
+47 PKYDDVLGVP
-57 CFPDFASLPEPVE
+57 CFPDLAALPEPVE
-70 HVVFAVSDHRL
+70 HVVFAVSDHRI

-114 RIQHRVQE
+114 RIQARVQE
-122 TGMLVCGANGMG
+122 TGVLVCGANGMG

-220 DLMIQAFKKATR
+220 DLMIEAFKKATR

-266 KAVFSKFGIQ
+266 NAVFSKFGIQ

-313 LILDLAADQE
+313 LILDLAADQD
-323 VDFADLNPETI
+323 VDFAELDPETI

-366 DSLTTMLQDPNA
+366 DSLTTMLQDQNA

-387 GALSRIYPEYLE
+387 GALSRIYPEYLQ

-415 SNIQGTSSDNSV
+415 SNIQGTSSDNTV

-450 MHQYRDYLA
+450 MHRYRDYLA

-468 ATEAITKWQQTIDQG
+468 STEAMTKWQQIIDQG
-483 QLIGEHEALG
+483 QLIGENEALE
-493 MLSDSG
+493 MLSDNG
-499 IAANQS
+499 IAVNQS
-505 YYVDNLDDVIES
+505 YGVDNLDEVIES

-538 EIHGVHLNL
+538 EVHGVYLNL
-547 NSDEELR
+547 NSDKEL
-554 STYKD
+554 TDAYKD
-559 LNKRLGP
+559 LDKRLGP
-566 EVLLSKMI
+566 EALLSKMI

-589 QFGPMIALGFGGVYA
+589 QFGPMITLGFGGVYA
-604 EILKDVVTL
+604 EALKDVVTL
-613 MPPFS
+613 MPPFN

-632 PLLYGFR
+632 SLLSGYR
-639 GSKAVDVE
+639 GSEAADVE

-655 FSLFAV
+655 FSLFAL

>member
-1 MAHHLDPLLR
+1 MTHHLDPLLR
-11 PSSIAVIGASASEG
+11 PASIAIVGASASDG

-40 GSLYAIN
+40 GALYAIN
-47 PKYDDVLGIP
+47 PKYDDVLGVP
-57 CFPDFASLPEPVE
+57 CFPDLAALPEPVE
-70 HVVFAVSDHRL
+70 HVVFAVSDHRI

-90 TGVKAMTIMSML
+90 MGVKAMTIMSML

-114 RIQHRVQE
+114 RIQARVQE
-122 TGMLVCGANGMG
+122 TGVLVCGANGMG

-139 DRVTV
+139 DQVTV

-220 DLMIQAFKKATR
+220 DLMIEAFKKATR

-266 KAVFSKFGIQ
+266 NAVFSKFGIQ

-313 LILDLAADQE
+313 LILDLAADQD
-323 VDFADLNPETI
+323 VDFAELDPETI

-366 DSLTTMLQDPNA
+366 DSLTTMLQDQNA

-387 GALSRIYPEYLE
+387 GALSRIYPEYLQ

-415 SNIQGTSSDNSV
+415 SNIQGTSSDNTV

-450 MHQYRDYLA
+450 MHRYRDYLA

-468 ATEAITKWQQTIDQG
+468 STAAMTKWQQIIDQG
-483 QLIGEHEALG
+483 QLIGENEALE
-493 MLSDSG
+493 MLSDNG
-499 IAANQS
+499 IAVNQS
-505 YYVDNLDDVIES
+505 YGVDNLDEVIES

-538 EIHGVHLNL
+538 EVHGVYLNL
-547 NSDEELR
+547 NSDKEL
-554 STYKD
+554 TDAYKD
-559 LNKRLGP
+559 LDKRLGP
-566 EVLLSKMI
+566 EALLSKMI

-589 QFGPMIALGFGGVYA
+589 QFGPMITLGFGGVYA
-604 EILKDVVTL
+604 EALKDVVTL
-613 MPPFS
+613 MPPFN

-632 PLLYGFR
+632 SLLSGYR
-639 GSKAVDVE
+639 GSEAVDVE

-655 FSLFAV
+655 FSLFAL

>member
-1 MAHHLDPLLR
+1 MTHHLDPLLR
-11 PSSIAVIGASASEG
+11 PASIAIVGASASDG

-40 GSLYAIN
+40 GALYAIN
-47 PKYDDVLGIP
+47 PKYDDVLGVP
-57 CFPDFASLPEPVE
+57 CFPDLAALPEPVE
-70 HVVFAVSDHRL
+70 HVVFAVSDHRI

-114 RIQHRVQE
+114 RIQARVQE
-122 TGMLVCGANGMG
+122 TGVLVCGANGMG

-266 KAVFSKFGIQ
+266 NAVFSKFGIQ

-313 LILDLAADQE
+313 LILDLAADQD
-323 VDFADLNPETI
+323 VDFAELNPETI

-366 DSLTTMLQDPNA
+366 DSLTTMLQDQNA

-387 GALSRIYPEYLE
+387 GALSRIYPEYLQ

-415 SNIQGTSSDNSV
+415 SNIQGTSSDNTV

-450 MHQYRDYLA
+450 MHRYRDYLA

-468 ATEAITKWQQTIDQG
+468 STEAMTKWQQIIDQG
-483 QLIGEHEALG
+483 QLIGENEALE
-493 MLSDSG
+493 MLSDNG
-499 IAANQS
+499 IAVNQS
-505 YYVDNLDDVIES
+505 YGVDNLDEVIES

-538 EIHGVHLNL
+538 EVHGVYLNL
-547 NSDEELR
+547 NSDKEL
-554 STYKD
+554 TDAYKD
-559 LNKRLGP
+559 LDKRLGP
-566 EVLLSKMI
+566 EALLSKMI

-589 QFGPMIALGFGGVYA
+589 QFGPMITLGFGGVYA
-604 EILKDVVTL
+604 EALKDVVTL
-613 MPPFS
+613 MPPFN

-632 PLLYGFR
+632 SLLSGYR
-639 GSKAVDVE
+639 GSEAADVE

-655 FSLFAV
+655 FSLFAL

>member
-1 MAHHLDPLLR
+1 MTHHLDPLLR
-11 PSSIAVIGASASEG
+11 PASIAIVGASASDG

-40 GSLYAIN
+40 GALYAIN
-47 PKYDDVLGIP
+47 PKYDDVLGVP
-57 CFPDFASLPEPVE
+57 CFPDLAALPEPVE
-70 HVVFAVSDHRL
+70 HVVFAVSDHRI

-114 RIQHRVQE
+114 RIQARVQE
-122 TGMLVCGANGMG
+122 TGVLVCGANGMG

-220 DLMIQAFKKATR
+220 DLMIEAFKKATR

-266 KAVFSKFGIQ
+266 NAVFSKFGIQ

-313 LILDLAADQE
+313 LILDLAADQD
-323 VDFADLNPETI
+323 VDFAELDPETI

-387 GALSRIYPEYLE
+387 GALSRIYPEYLQ

-415 SNIQGTSSDNSV
+415 SNIQGTSSDNTV

-450 MHQYRDYLA
+450 MHRYRDYLA

-468 ATEAITKWQQTIDQG
+468 STEAMTKWQQIIDQG
-483 QLIGEHEALG
+483 QLIGENEALE
-493 MLSDSG
+493 MLSDNG
-499 IAANQS
+499 IAVNQS
-505 YYVDNLDDVIES
+505 YGVDNLDEVIES

-538 EIHGVHLNL
+538 EVHGVYLNL
-547 NSDEELR
+547 NSDKEL
-554 STYKD
+554 TDAYKD
-559 LNKRLGP
+559 LDKRLGP
-566 EVLLSKMI
+566 EALLSKMI

-589 QFGPMIALGFGGVYA
+589 QFGPMITLGFGGVYA
-604 EILKDVVTL
+604 EALKDVVTL
-613 MPPFS
+613 MPPFN

-632 PLLYGFR
+632 SLLSGYR
-639 GSKAVDVE
+639 GSEAADVE

-655 FSLFAV
+655 FSLFAL

>member
-1 MAHHLDPLLR
+1 MTHHLDPLLR
-11 PSSIAVIGASASEG
+11 PASIAIVGASASDG

-40 GSLYAIN
+40 GALYAIN
-47 PKYDDVLGIP
+47 PKYDDVLGVP
-57 CFPDFASLPEPVE
+57 CFPDLAALPEPVE
-70 HVVFAVSDHRL
+70 HVVFAVSDHRI

-114 RIQHRVQE
+114 RIQARVQE
-122 TGMLVCGANGMG
+122 TGVLVCGANGMG

-220 DLMIQAFKKATR
+220 DLMIEAFKKATR

-266 KAVFSKFGIQ
+266 NAVFSKFGIQ

-313 LILDLAADQE
+313 LILDLAADQD
-323 VDFADLNPETI
+323 VDFAELDPETI

-366 DSLTTMLQDPNA
+366 DSLTTMLQDQNA

-387 GALSRIYPEYLE
+387 GALSRIYPEYLQ

-415 SNIQGTSSDNSV
+415 SNIQGTSSDKTV

-450 MHQYRDYLA
+450 MHRYRDYLA
-459 HENDILEPI
+459 HENDILETI
-468 ATEAITKWQQTIDQG
+468 STEAMTKWQQIIDQG
-483 QLIGEHEALG
+483 QLIGENEALE
-493 MLSDSG
+493 MLSDNG
-499 IAANQS
+499 IAVNQS
-505 YYVDNLDDVIES
+505 YGVDNLDEVIES

-538 EIHGVHLNL
+538 EVHGVYLNL
-547 NSDEELR
+547 NSDKEL
-554 STYKD
+554 TDAYKD
-559 LNKRLGP
+559 LDKRLGP
-566 EVLLSKMI
+566 EALLSKMI

-589 QFGPMIALGFGGVYA
+589 QFGPMITLGFGGVYA
-604 EILKDVVTL
+604 EALKDVVTL
-613 MPPFS
+613 MPPFN

-632 PLLYGFR
+632 SLLSGYR
-639 GSKAVDVE
+639 GSEAADVE

-655 FSLFAV
+655 FSLFAI

>member
-11 PSSIAVIGASASEG
+11 PSGIAVIGASTSEG

-266 KAVFSKFGIQ
+266 NAVFSKFGIQ

-313 LILDLAADQE
+313 LILDLAADQD
-323 VDFADLNPETI
+323 VDFAELNPETI

-387 GALSRIYPEYLE
+387 GALSRIYPEYLQ
-399 YMKQA
+399 YMQQA

-415 SNIQGTSSDNSV
+415 SNIQGTSSDNTV

-468 ATEAITKWQQTIDQG
+468 STEAMTEWQQIIDQG
-483 QLIGEHEALG
+483 QLIGEHEALE
-493 MLSDSG
+493 MLSDNG

-505 YYVDNLDDVIES
+505 YGVDNLDEATES

-531 PGISHKS
+531 SGISHKS
-538 EIHGVHLNL
+538 EVHGVHLNL
-547 NSDEELR
+547 TSEDELR
-554 STYKD
+554 GAYED
-559 LNKRLGP
+559 LEKRLG
-566 EVLLSKMI
+566 SKALISPMI
-574 DEEGVEMILG
+574 DNEGVEMILG
-584 MTTDP
+584 MITDP
-589 QFGPMIALGFGGVYA
+589 QFGPMITLGFGGVYA
-604 EILKDVVTL
+604 EALKDVATL

-618 AETAKQALSELKMQ
+618 AETAEQALSELKMES
-632 PLLYGFR
+632 LLYGYR
-639 GSKAVDVE
+639 GSEALDVE

-655 FSLFAV
+655 FSLFAL

-672 NPIILGKDICL
+672 NPIILGNDICL

>member
-11 PSSIAVIGASASEG
+11 PSSIAVVGASTSEG

-40 GSLYAIN
+40 GALYAIN
-47 PKYDDVLGIP
+47 PKYEDVLGVP
-57 CFPDFASLPEPVE
+57 CFPDFASLPETVE
-70 HVVFAVSDHRL
+70 HAVFAVSDHRL
-81 EAIFEEAVK
+81 ETIFEEAVE

-114 RIQHRVQE
+114 RMQRRVQE
-122 TGMLVCGANGMG
+122 TGVMVCGANGMG

-266 KAVFSKFGIQ
+266 NAVFSKFGIQ

-366 DSLTTMLQDPNA
+366 DSLTTMLQDPNV

-415 SNIQGTSSDNSV
+415 SNIQGTSSDNTV

-483 QLIGEHEALG
+483 KLIGEHEALG

-505 YYVDNLDDVIES
+505 YYADNLDDVIES

-554 STYKD
+554 SAYKD

-566 EVLLSKMI
+566 EALLSKMI
-574 DEEGVEMILG
+574 NEEGVEMILG
-584 MTTDP
+584 MITDP
-589 QFGPMIALGFGGVYA
+589 QFGPMITLGFGGVYA

-618 AETAKQALSELKMQ
+618 AETAKQALSALKMQ

>member
-1 MAHHLDPLLR
+1 MTHHLDPLLR
-11 PSSIAVIGASASEG
+11 PASIAIVGASASDG

-40 GSLYAIN
+40 GALYAIN
-47 PKYDDVLGIP
+47 PKYDDILGVP
-57 CFPDFASLPEPVE
+57 CFPNLAALPEPVE
-70 HVVFAVSDHRL
+70 HVVFAVSDHRI

-102 YIDNDMQPPLKE
+102 HIDNDMQPPLKE
-114 RIQHRVQE
+114 RIQARVQE
-122 TGMLVCGANGMG
+122 TGVLVCGANGMG

-256 GALAGSDECY
+256 GALAGSDECHN
-266 KAVFSKFGIQ
+266 AVFSKFGIQ

-313 LILDLAADQE
+313 LILDLAADQD
-323 VDFADLNPETI
+323 VDFAELNPETI

-387 GALSRIYPEYLE
+387 GALSRIYPEYLQ

-415 SNIQGTSSDNSV
+415 SNIQGTSSDNTV

-450 MHQYRDYLA
+450 MHRYRDYLA

-468 ATEAITKWQQTIDQG
+468 STEAMTKWQQIIDQG
-483 QLIGEHEALG
+483 QLIGENEALE
-493 MLSDSG
+493 MLSDNG
-499 IAANQS
+499 IAVNQS
-505 YYVDNLDDVIES
+505 YGVDNLDEVIES

-538 EIHGVHLNL
+538 EVHGVYLNL
-547 NSDEELR
+547 NSDKEL
-554 STYKD
+554 TDAYKD
-559 LNKRLGP
+559 LDKRLGP
-566 EVLLSKMI
+566 EALLSKMI

-589 QFGPMIALGFGGVYA
+589 QFGPMITLGFGGVYA
-604 EILKDVVTL
+604 EALKDVVTL

-618 AETAKQALSELKMQ
+618 AKTAEQALSELKMQ
-632 PLLYGFR
+632 SLLSGYR
-639 GSKAVDVE
+639 GSEAVDVE

-655 FSLFAV
+655 FSLFAL

>member
-1 MAHHLDPLLR
+1 MTHHLDPLLR
-11 PSSIAVIGASASEG
+11 PSSIAIVGASASEG

-47 PKYDDVLGIP
+47 PKYDDVLGIS
-57 CFPDFASLPEPVE
+57 CFPDFASLPETVE
-70 HVVFAVSDHRL
+70 HAVFAVSDHRI
-81 EAIFEEAVK
+81 EAIFEEAVE

-102 YIDNDMQPPLKE
+102 YIENDLQPPLKE
-114 RIQHRVQE
+114 RIQRRVQE
-122 TGMLVCGANGMG
+122 TGTLVCGANGMG

-144 GGFATRPN
+144 GGFETRSN

-237 VVIKTGKTKRS
+237 VVIKTGKTERA

-256 GALAGSDECY
+256 GALSGSDECY
-266 KAVFSKFGIQ
+266 NAVFSKFGIQ

-294 HSLAEGNLVTIHDS
+294 HSLAAGNLVTLHDS

-313 LILDLAADQE
+313 LILDLAADQD
-323 VDFADLNPETI
+323 VDFAELDSETI
-334 LKLEEILDPGLPAV
+334 LKLEKILDPGLPAV

-353 WGRGLDDSDQIMA
+353 WGRGQADADQIMA
-366 DSLTTMLQDPNA
+366 DSLTVMLQDSNA
-378 SMGAVVQDR
+378 SMGAVVHDR
-387 GALSRIYPEYLE
+387 GPLGMLYPEYLE
-399 YMKQA
+399 YMQQA
-404 NDATGKPVFLV
+404 NGATGKPVFLV
-415 SNIQGTSSDNSV
+415 TNRQGTGSDKIV
-427 MESTARGLPIL
+427 VESTVKGMPIL
-438 DGVYSFLAGVRC
+438 DGVDSFLAGVRC
-450 MHQYRDYLA
+450 LHQYRDYLA
-459 HENDILEPI
+459 HENDVLEPI
-468 ATEAITKWQQTIDQG
+468 STEALTKWQQSIDQG
-483 QLIGEHEALG
+483 QLIGECDSLE
-493 MLSDSG
+493 MLSEIG
-499 IAANQS
+499 IETNQS
-505 YYVDNLDDVIES
+505 YGVDNLDEVIES

-522 YPVVLKTAV
+522 YPVALKTAV

-538 EIHGVHLNL
+538 EVHGVYLNL
-547 NSDEELR
+547 KSDKEL
-554 STYKD
+554 TDAYKD
-559 LNKRLGP
+559 LDKRLGP
-566 EVLLSKMI
+566 EALLSKMI

-589 QFGPMIALGFGGVYA
+589 QFGPMITLGFGGVYA
-604 EILKDVVTL
+604 EALKDVITL
-613 MPPFS
+613 MPPFN

-632 PLLYGFR
+632 SLLFGYR
-639 GSKAVDVE
+639 GSEPADVE

-655 FSLFAV
+655 FSLFAL

>member
-1 MAHHLDPLLR
+1 MTHHLDPLLR
-11 PSSIAVIGASASEG
+11 PASIAIVGASASDG
-25 VGRRILETLLHGQYP
+25 VGRRLLETLLHGQYP
-40 GSLYAIN
+40 GALYAIN
-47 PKYDDVLGIP
+47 PKYDDVLGVP
-57 CFPDFASLPEPVE
+57 CFPDLAALPEPVE
-70 HVVFAVSDHRL
+70 HVVFAVSDHRI

-90 TGVKAMTIMSML
+90 MGVKAMTIMSML

-114 RIQHRVQE
+114 RIQARVQE
-122 TGMLVCGANGMG
+122 TGVLVCGANGMG

-220 DLMIQAFKKATR
+220 DLMIEAFKKATR

-266 KAVFSKFGIQ
+266 NAVFSKFGIQ

-313 LILDLAADQE
+313 LILDLAADQD
-323 VDFADLNPETI
+323 VDFAELNPETI

-366 DSLTTMLQDPNA
+366 DSLTTMLQDQNA

-387 GALSRIYPEYLE
+387 GALSRIYPEYLQ

-415 SNIQGTSSDNSV
+415 SNIQGTSSDKTV

-438 DGVYSFLAGVRC
+438 DGVYSFLAGVCC
-450 MHQYRDYLA
+450 MHRYRDYLA

-468 ATEAITKWQQTIDQG
+468 STEAMTKWQQIIDQG
-483 QLIGEHEALG
+483 QLIGENEALE
-493 MLSDSG
+493 MLSDNG
-499 IAANQS
+499 IAVNQS
-505 YYVDNLDDVIES
+505 YGVDNLDEVIES

-531 PGISHKS
+531 PSISHKS
-538 EIHGVHLNL
+538 EVLGVYLNL
-547 NSDEELR
+547 NSDKEL
-554 STYKD
+554 TDAYKD
-559 LNKRLGP
+559 LDKRLGP

-589 QFGPMIALGFGGVYA
+589 QFGPMITLGFGGVYA
-604 EILKDVVTL
+604 EALKDVITL
-613 MPPFS
+613 MPPFN

-632 PLLYGFR
+632 SLLSGYR
-639 GSKAVDVE
+639 GSEAADVE

-655 FSLFAV
+655 LSLFAL